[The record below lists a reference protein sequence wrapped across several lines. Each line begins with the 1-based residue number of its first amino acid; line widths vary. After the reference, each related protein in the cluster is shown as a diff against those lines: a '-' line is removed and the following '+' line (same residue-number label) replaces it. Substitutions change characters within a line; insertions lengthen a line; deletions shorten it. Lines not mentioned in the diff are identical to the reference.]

1 MSLESSESE
10 ILPGETASGANEI
23 STANSSQ
30 NLTPSSFE
38 DVVPSESPNDAAAAV
53 NAESN
58 ANAATPTLAPSDAT
72 AAPAATAAAAPTAS
86 KKPRSE
92 KQAAADAGAKKI
104 LDEVLIPRY
113 ATEFAD
119 ISEKFRPK
127 AKPLVARKLF
137 YTANSA
143 EKERII
149 KSVIAKDREAAQA
162 RENGKTRKNRNRTAA
177 KEQKAAAATAAKEAK
192 AAASL
197 AAKEAKAAEMA
208 AARAANPTAP
218 RTRRLKAALNAAA
231 EMGATN
237 SAVGATT
244 RKKTVGFSNNGMTA
258 TAAARA
264 RLDAKMLE
272 KFGSEADKM
281 KEKLNKVAGTV
292 EAKLAQTGRQVA
304 EELRKIA
311 DRFSE
316 TSSKYATT
324 RKAGNTAATGLTASR
339 SSRKKNA
346 TAATAAAVENA
357 GLSAI
362 PEGEE
367 SNATPENTSK
377 PESEYF
383 G

>member
-72 AAPAATAAAAPTAS
+72 AAPAAAAPTAS

-177 KEQKAAAATAAKEAK
+177 KEEKAAAATAAKEAK

-324 RKAGNTAATGLTASR
+324 RKASNTAATGLTASR

-346 TAATAAAVENA
+346 TAAAAENA

>member
-23 STANSSQ
+23 STANSSK

-38 DVVPSESPNDAAAAV
+38 DVVPSESPNAAAAAV
-53 NAESN
+53 NAESD
-58 ANAATPTLAPSDAT
+58 ANAATPTLVPSDAT
-72 AAPAATAAAAPTAS
+72 AAPTAAADTAAPTAS

-127 AKPLVARKLF
+127 AKPLVARKLY

-149 KSVIAKDREAAQA
+149 KNVIAKDREAAQI
-162 RENGKTRKNRNRTAA
+162 RENGKTRKNRNR
-177 KEQKAAAATAAKEAK
+177 TAAKEAK

-231 EMGATN
+231 EMGAAN
-237 SAVGATT
+237 SALGAANSTAAVGATT
-244 RKKTVGFSNNGMTA
+244 RKKKTVGFSNNGMTA

-311 DRFSE
+311 ERFSE
-316 TSSKYATT
+316 TSSKYSTT
-324 RKAGNTAATGLTASR
+324 RKANNTAGTGLTASR
-339 SSRKKNA
+339 SSRKKNS
-346 TAATAAAVENA
+346 TAAAAAAAENA

>member
-23 STANSSQ
+23 STANGSDSQ
-30 NLTPSSFE
+30 LTPSSFE
-38 DVVPSESPNDAAAAV
+38 NVVPSESPNAAAAAI
-53 NAESN
+53 NAESD
-58 ANAATPTLAPSDAT
+58 ANAATPTLAPT
-72 AAPAATAAAAPTAS
+72 AAAATAAPTAS

-104 LDEVLIPRY
+104 LEEVLIPRY

-149 KSVIAKDREAAQA
+149 KNVIAKDREAAQL
-162 RENGKTRKNRNRTAA
+162 RENGKTRKNRN
-177 KEQKAAAATAAKEAK
+177 KTAAKEAK

-237 SAVGATT
+237 TTAAVGATT
-244 RKKTVGFSNNGMTA
+244 RKKAVAFSNNGMTA

-264 RLDAKMLE
+264 RLDAKMVE
-272 KFGSEADKM
+272 KFGSEAAKM
-281 KEKLNKVAGTV
+281 KEKLNRMAETL

-304 EELRKIA
+304 DELRKVGEK
-311 DRFSE
+311 FSE
-316 TSSKYATT
+316 TSSKYSTT
-324 RKAGNTAATGLTASR
+324 RKAGNTAGTGLTAVR
-339 SSRKKNA
+339 SSRKKSA
-346 TAATAAAVENA
+346 TAATAAPDNT

-367 SNATPENTSK
+367 MNATPENTSK
-377 PESEYF
+377 NESEYF